1 MKHARA
7 LQAGKRVLLR
17 RPVPKDEA
25 EFLALLRASETF
37 LRPWEPRPPPG
48 LKPASPE
55 LFRRMLNARRDD
67 RHEKL
72 LVCRREDGA
81 IVGYM
86 GINEIIMG
94 PFQSAFLGYWIGAP
108 YARRGHMAEALQLTL
123 RHAFRTLKLHRVDAS
138 IIPRNKASKALVKR
152 AGFTREGLSRRYLKI
167 AGRWQDHE
175 RWALLREDWRPRRA
189 T

>member
-1 MKHARA
+1 MQNAEA

-17 RPVPKDEA
+17 RPVSKDEA

-48 LKPASPE
+48 LQANSPE
-55 LFRRMLNARRDD
+55 RFRRMLDARRDD

-72 LVCRREDGA
+72 LVCAREDDA
-81 IVGYM
+81 IVGYV
-86 GINEIIMG
+86 GINEISMG
-94 PFQSAFLGYWIGAP
+94 PFQSAYLGYWIGAP
-108 YARRGHMAEALQLTL
+108 YARRGYMAEALQLTL
-123 RHAFRTLKLHRVDAS
+123 RHAFRTLKLHRVEAN
-138 IIPRNKASKALVKR
+138 IIPRNSASKALVKR
-152 AGFTREGLSRRYLKI
+152 AGFTKEGLSPRYLKI

-175 RWALLREDWRPRRA
+175 RWALLREDWKPRRA

>member
-48 LKPASPE
+48 LKPSSPE
-55 LFRRMLNARRDD
+55 RFRRMLRARRDD

-72 LVCRREDGA
+72 LICRREDGD

-94 PFQSAFLGYWIGAP
+94 PFQSAFLGYWTGAP
-108 YARRGHMAEALQLTL
+108 HVRRGYMTEALQLAL
-123 RHAFRTLKLHRVDAS
+123 RHAFRTLKLHRVEAN

-167 AGRWQDHE
+167 AGRWQDNE
-175 RWALLREDWRPRRA
+175 RWVLLREDWKPQRA